1 MFYALLKWLCV
12 VGLLASGVVFL
23 ANGLG
28 VTVPW
33 VHYQAFAAQGVP
45 VGLFLLVAGVA
56 LAVFWKITL
65 KTTEEET
72 RTESTDYQTDTVSTT
87 VRKVKETVTT
97 LSNPLD

>member
-12 VGLLASGVVFL
+12 VGLLTSGVVFL

-28 VTVPW
+28 VTIPW
-33 VHYQAFAAQGVP
+33 VHYETFAAQGVP

-65 KTTEEET
+65 QTKEEET
-72 RTESTDYQTDTVSTT
+72 VTESRDDNHSTISTT